1 MTDDD
6 DRGGWGLS
14 YDDDSVEV
22 TGGEGV
28 YLEKVTEGDMGGGGF
43 SGPPKK
49 GDVIYERPLRSICA
63 CLSARI

>member
-22 TGGEGV
+22 TGGRGV
-28 YLEKVTEGDMGGGGF
+28 RVEQNIIQSSFLE
-43 SGPPKK
+43 S
-49 GDVIYERPLRSICA
+49 PL
-63 CLSARI
+63 LFVGLLGH